1 MKSILLTIALGLL
14 IVTAMSICSPA
25 EKTPNDINYKIQYEN
40 GTILSIDQN
49 SSKYAALNDSAMK
62 FLEFIAYASERLV
75 TSDELMKELNGTR
88 YLEITT
94 RDPVTIQTKK
104 DLNPG
109 WPQGYEI
116 TTKKIM
122 IKLGEAEAEERI
134 YTFHEEGIPV
144 RAWRSA
150 LRVGSISL

>member
-1 MKSILLTIALGLL
+1 MRSILLAIALGSL
-14 IVTAMSICSPA
+14 IVMALSFCSPA
-25 EKTPNDINYKIQYEN
+25 EKTLPNINYKIHYEN
-40 GTILSIDQN
+40 GTNLSVDQD

-62 FLEFIAYASERLV
+62 FLQFIAYASERLV

-88 YLEITT
+88 HLEITSK
-94 RDPVTIQTKK
+94 DKITIHTKK

-134 YTFHEEGIPV
+134 FTFHDEGISV

-150 LRVGSISL
+150 IGVNAINL

>member
-1 MKSILLTIALGLL
+1 MKSILLAIALGLL
-14 IVTAMSICSPA
+14 IVTALSYCSPA
-25 EKTPNDINYKIQYEN
+25 EKTRIDINYKIHYEN
-40 GTILSIDQN
+40 GTILSVDQN
-49 SSKYAALNDSAMK
+49 SSKYSALNDSAMK
-62 FLEFIAYASERLV
+62 FLQFIAYASERFV
-75 TSDELMKELNGTR
+75 TSDELIKELNGTR
-88 YLEITT
+88 YLEITSK
-94 RDPVTIQTKK
+94 DSITIQTKK

-109 WPQGYEI
+109 WSQGYEI

-150 LRVGSISL
+150 LGVNAISL